1 LISQG
6 VQTICPNEAKVF
18 QIPVPPELRQ
28 QGDNY
33 DIQIQVTL
41 SYAAQPRRTRRGRR
55 RYLSTWLE
63 WKTSNLREP
72 LSSFRQ
78 RMFKDDDSSTASSTG
93 TSIPWVIKDQKQ
105 YGVEGVSRSTG
116 TVQKDWAVVKSNE
129 LPENFCV
136 AVIAHKGWS
145 QDPETEAKFSLV
157 VSFESVTEELEIHE
171 QLEVAVNELV
181 VELEAQV
188 EV

>member
-1 LISQG
+1 
-6 VQTICPNEAKVF
+6 
-18 QIPVPPELRQ
+18 
-28 QGDNY
+28 
-33 DIQIQVTL
+33 
-41 SYAAQPRRTRRGRR
+41 
-55 RYLSTWLE
+55 
-63 WKTSNLREP
+63 
-72 LSSFRQ
+72 
-78 RMFKDDDSSTASSTG
+78 MFKDDDSSTASSTG